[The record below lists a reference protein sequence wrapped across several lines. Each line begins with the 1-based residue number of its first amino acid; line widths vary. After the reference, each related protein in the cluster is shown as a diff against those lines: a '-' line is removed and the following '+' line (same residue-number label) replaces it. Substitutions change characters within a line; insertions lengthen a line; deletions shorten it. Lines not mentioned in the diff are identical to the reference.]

1 MGVCLLGEEK
11 GLLPKAAN
19 HFQGQ
24 SLAKKEEA
32 TESKLVYRLQNVPFP
47 EVMVNYVITLA
58 QPDLCFKSC
67 RLAVSQDHR

>member
-24 SLAKKEEA
+24 SPEKKEEA
-32 TESKLVYRLQNVPFP
+32 TESKLMYRLQNVPFP
-47 EVMVNYVITLA
+47 EVMVNYGVTS
-58 QPDLCFKSC
+58 K
-67 RLAVSQDHR
+67 

>member
-47 EVMVNYVITLA
+47 EVMVNYGVI
-58 QPDLCFKSC
+58 PKWGYEGLC
-67 RLAVSQDHR
+67 